1 MSIDAD
7 RNKPPPGR
15 FQFRLIELFV
25 FMTVFCVTFG
35 LLGRFGLQG
44 LAARVIATM
53 LLVTPFLLLVFVLD
67 FFHWLRLP

>member
-1 MSIDAD
+1 MSDD
-7 RNKPPPGR
+7 LEKNKPPHP
-15 FQFRLIELFV
+15 FQFRLSEMFV
-25 FMTVFCVTFG
+25 FITVFCITFG

-44 LAARVIATM
+44 VVARVVATM

>member
-1 MSIDAD
+1 MSDD
-7 RNKPPPGR
+7 LEKSKPPRP
-15 FQFRLIELFV
+15 FQFRLSEMFV
-25 FMTVFCVTFG
+25 FITVFCITFG

-44 LAARVIATM
+44 VVARVVATM